1 VTFAYDLVCDTP
13 EQIVAEMMSELN
25 LSNSGGSS
33 SNKGKEEKEMR
44 AIQQ

>member
-33 SNKGKEEKEMR
+33 SKGKEEKEMR